1 MAVRYIVHSEDGVH
15 DVVVTPAPDGYVI
28 TIDDTEVSVQSRLLR
43 GGRLRSLIIDGRSY
57 ESAAVPARD
66 GMDVYVSGDV
76 FRLRVTDELWARAEA
91 SAHSTEAGAEEVLSP
106 MPGAVV
112 RILVAK
118 GDTVAAGQTVA
129 VVEAMKMQND
139 VAAVRGGRVA
149 AIRTEAGAVVDQGAV
164 LVVLDEAGEASHG
177 G

>member
-1 MAVRYIVHSEDGVH
+1 MAVRYIVHREDGTH
-15 DVVVTPAPDGYVI
+15 DVVVAPAGEGYVV
-28 TIDDTEVSVQSRLLR
+28 TIDGETVTVQARLLR

-57 ESAAVPARD
+57 ETAAVSARD

-91 SAHSTEAGAEEVLSP
+91 SAHAAGAGREEVLSP

-112 RILVAK
+112 KILVGA

-149 AIRTEAGAVVDQGAV
+149 EIRAEAGAVVDQGAV
-164 LVVLDEAGEASHG
+164 LVVLDEAEEDRG
-177 G
+177 